1 MRSSHGEKKEGEEQ
15 SYHIPTGIW
24 KTKNPQNLGPC
35 VRGCQETCISH
46 SLCVSLVQM
55 VTPCSSV
62 GFCVVW
68 NNKDQGDGPTDLVLA
83 LDHLN
88 RPSKLQFESKKT
100 WKFSTEGEQE
110 AFFHPAVKG
119 SACRH
124 STRTLGNCF
133 CFLLVPTWAFFPAY
147 IPTQKWWHKYLATV
161 LCPDEHRTEIV
172 FRFQG
177 RKRRRT
183 RWESKV
189 QRKQE
194 SCESGLGRGHFF

>member
-1 MRSSHGEKKEGEEQ
+1 MRSSHGEKKEGENNHTIFPLESEKQ
-15 SYHIPTGIW
+15 KIPGIW
-24 KTKNPQNLGPC
+24 GPVSED
-35 VRGCQETCISH
+35 VRKTCISH

-55 VTPCSSV
+55 VTPCSTV

-68 NNKDQGDGPTDLVLA
+68 SNKDQGDGPTDLVLA

-110 AFFHPAVKG
+110 AFFHPAMKG

-124 STRTLGNCF
+124 STKTLGNCF

-172 FRFQG
+172 FRLQG

-194 SCESGLGRGHFF
+194 SCESGPGRGHFF